1 MRVLKNIWSQLHTFV
16 LWGLASALI
25 WAYVFTFVTDTSP
38 EKKVMIYCDVPEIQD
53 IQLAARLE
61 EDLPEGIRMI
71 KVRSFQYVMMDT
83 DNIQTGDL
91 FLLPAS
97 KVEEYRQFFQEGD
110 AGTQV
115 YDAETH
121 AGIAEQYIKFG
132 DENYYLFCGA
142 KSPHLDDGK
151 AREVANILLNI
162 P

>member
-1 MRVLKNIWSQLHTFV
+1 MKVLKNIWSQLHTFV

-25 WAYVFTFVTDTSP
+25 WGYIFTFVTDTAP

-83 DNIQTGDL
+83 DNIQAGDI
-91 FLLPAS
+91 FLIPAS
-97 KVEEYRQFFQEGD
+97 KMEEYKQFFQEGD
-110 AGTQV
+110 DGIQV
-115 YDAETH
+115 YDASSHT
-121 AGIAEQYIKFG
+121 GIAGQYIKFD
-132 DENYYLFCGA
+132 DEDYYLFYGA
-142 KSPHLDDGK
+142 KSPHMEDGK
-151 AREVANILLNI
+151 AQAVAENLLSI